1 MFLVNNC
8 SNHNKA
14 LFSRMIKLRILTLLF
29 LCMVTVSACK
39 KDEDPEKQIAEF
51 IQKNNI
57 NATKD
62 ASGLYYQIIKPGTG
76 SFTYPAN
83 TKITIKYEGRLLD
96 GSVFDNGGGK
106 EQTFNLAELIQGW
119 KIGIPKIQ
127 KGGEIRL
134 IVPPGLGYGSSAV
147 GPIPGNSVLD
157 FTIQLS
163 NAQ

>member
-1 MFLVNNC
+1 
-8 SNHNKA
+8 
-14 LFSRMIKLRILTLLF
+14 MIKFRLLTLLF
-29 LCMVTVSACK
+29 LSVAVVSSCK

-51 IQKNNI
+51 IKKNNI

-76 SFTYPAN
+76 SFTYPGN
-83 TKITIKYEGRLLD
+83 TRITIKYEGRLLN
-96 GSVFDNGGGK
+96 GNVFDNGGGN

-119 KIGIPKIQ
+119 RIGIPKIQ

-157 FTIQLS
+157 FNIQLL